1 MHIYKNICTF
11 ARKFTHA
18 INQHAKT
25 LLAMLT
31 LFISVLLQLD
41 TVIANRQDYIA
52 AHEENIL
59 TAKNYYYKAEGQTK
73 YQLAQ
78 ELWQQYRSFNN
89 DSALIYAREAY
100 QLATT
105 PEQQQHANIH
115 IAYNLAISGNYTAAL
130 AILNN
135 IDPDLYPNLAN
146 EYYKTLN
153 LTYIWQAE
161 FSTIA
166 EDKARAR
173 EHILPLRHLTIATET
188 DSAWF
193 KQEQALTF
201 LPHAPQQALDILLP
215 LYQQLPAN
223 SPYIRYF
230 ANTLGS
236 CYQHLYWQT
245 HNPTLQDSALHYFA
259 TSAIADMQQGIL
271 EHASLREVALILY
284 QRGDIERAYQYMNC
298 CIQDAEQCSA
308 KLRTIEMANDMPLI
322 LNAYRAH
329 ITLQKRQLKA
339 LIYAMIAFIAILAF
353 LIIILFIFIQR
364 YRKLNLIAQQRNTQL
379 SALNT
384 QLSALNAQLSTLNDQ
399 LTISN
404 RIRDTYVTRYMTE
417 CSDIIET
424 MTQYQKTLRRTALSE
439 SPKQMLNLVKSNE
452 LIDKTLREF
461 YQHFDE
467 SFLSLF
473 PTFIED
479 LNATLPPEEQFS
491 INTNTQHL
499 TTELRVYALI
509 KLGITRSEDIARF
522 LRISVKT
529 VYNYRTQTR
538 NQALTTNH

>member
-1 MHIYKNICTF
+1 
-11 ARKFTHA
+11 
-18 INQHAKT
+18 
-25 LLAMLT
+25 MLT

-41 TVIANRQDYIA
+41 TVIANRQDYIS
-52 AHEENIL
+52 AHEENIR

-100 QLATT
+100 LLATT

-135 IDPDLYPNLAN
+135 IDPNLYPNLAN

-166 EDKARAR
+166 EDKAKAR
-173 EHILPLRHLTIATET
+173 EHIQPLRELSIATET
-188 DSAWF
+188 DSVWF

-215 LYQQLPAN
+215 LYRQLPAN

-245 HNPTLQDSALHYFA
+245 DNPTLQDSALHYFA

-308 KLRTIEMANDMPLI
+308 KLRTIEMAGDMPLI

-339 LIYAMIAFIAILAF
+339 LIYAMIAFIAILAC

-364 YRKLNLIAQQRNTQL
+364 YRKLNLIAQQRNQQLTTLNNQL

-384 QLSALNAQLSTLNDQ
+384 QLSTLNDQ

>member
-1 MHIYKNICTF
+1 
-11 ARKFTHA
+11 
-18 INQHAKT
+18 
-25 LLAMLT
+25 MLT
-31 LFISVLLQLD
+31 LFISILLQLD
-41 TVIANRQDYIA
+41 SVIANRQDYIS
-52 AHEENIL
+52 AHEKDIL
-59 TAKNYYYKAEGQTK
+59 TAKNYYHMAEGQTK
-73 YQLAQ
+73 YHLAQ
-78 ELWQQYRSFNN
+78 QLWQQYNGFNN
-89 DSALIYAREAY
+89 DSALTYAHEAY
-100 QLATT
+100 RLATT

-115 IAYNLAISGNYTAAL
+115 IANSLAVGGNYTAAL
-130 AILNN
+130 DILNTIN
-135 IDPDLYPNLAN
+135 PKQYPDIAN

-166 EDKARAR
+166 KDQTRAR

-188 DSAWF
+188 DSAWL
-193 KQEQALTF
+193 KQEQALTY
-201 LPHAPQQALDILLP
+201 LPHSPQQALDILLP
-215 LYQQLPAN
+215 TYRALPAN

-236 CYQHLYWQT
+236 CYQNLYWQT
-245 HNPTLQDSALHYFA
+245 HDPAMQDSALLYYA
-259 TSAIADMQQGIL
+259 TSAIADMQQGVL

-424 MTQYQKTLRRTALSE
+424 MAQYQKTLRRAALAE
-439 SPKQMLNLVKSNE
+439 NPKQLLNLVKSNE
-452 LIDKTLREF
+452 LIDKTLHEF
-461 YQHFDE
+461 YQHFDQ

-473 PTFIED
+473 PTFIDD
-479 LNATLPPEEQFS
+479 LNANLPPEEQFS
-491 INTNTQHL
+491 VNTKPSTPNDQPSPTPQHL
-499 TTELRVYALI
+499 TTEMRIYALI
-509 KLGITRSEDIARF
+509 RLGITRSEDIARF

-538 NQALTTNH
+538 NQALTTDH

>member
-1 MHIYKNICTF
+1 
-11 ARKFTHA
+11 
-18 INQHAKT
+18 
-25 LLAMLT
+25 MLT
-31 LFISVLLQLD
+31 LFVSILFQLD
-41 TVIANRQDYIA
+41 TVIANRQVYIS
-52 AHEENIL
+52 AHEEDIL
-59 TAKNYYYKAEGQTK
+59 TTKNYYCMAEGQTK
-73 YQLAQ
+73 YHLAQ
-78 ELWQQYRSFNN
+78 QLWQQYNGFNN

-100 QLATT
+100 HLAQDDLQK
-105 PEQQQHANIH
+105 QQANIH
-115 IAYNLAISGNYTAAL
+115 IANSLAVAGNYTAAL

-135 IDPDLYPNLAN
+135 IDPSRYPDIAN

-166 EDKARAR
+166 EDKASAR
-173 EHILPLRHLTIATET
+173 EHILPLRHLTIASET
-188 DSAWF
+188 DSAWL

-201 LPHAPQQALDILLP
+201 LPQSPQQALDILLP
-215 LYQQLPAN
+215 TYSALPAN

-245 HNPTLQDSALHYFA
+245 HDPAMQDSALLYYA
-259 TSAIADMQQGIL
+259 TSAIADMQQGVL

-284 QRGDIERAYQYMNC
+284 QRGDIERAYRYMNC
-298 CIQDAEQCSA
+298 CIQDAEQSSA
-308 KLRTIEMANDMPLI
+308 RLRTIEMAGDMPLI
-322 LNAYRAH
+322 LNAYQSQINQQQH
-329 ITLQKRQLKA
+329 QLKI
-339 LIYAMIAFIAILAF
+339 LVYSMIAVVAVLAF
-353 LIIILFIFIQR
+353 LLVVLALLLRR
-364 YRKLNLIAQQRNTQL
+364 YKRVNTKLST
-379 SALNT
+379 LNT
-384 QLSALNAQLSTLNDQ
+384 QLSTLNAQLSTLNTQ

-404 RIRDTYVTRYMTE
+404 RVRDTYVTRYMTE

-424 MTQYQKTLRRTALSE
+424 MAQYQKNLRRTALSE
-439 SPKQMLNLVKSNE
+439 NPKQLLNLVKSNE
-452 LIDKTLREF
+452 LIDKTLQEF

-479 LNATLPPEEQFS
+479 LNATLPPEEQFH
-491 INTNTQHL
+491 TNTKDSNPHL

-509 KLGITRSEDIARF
+509 KLGITQSEDIARF

-538 NQALTTNH
+538 NNALQPLHDH

>member
-1 MHIYKNICTF
+1 
-11 ARKFTHA
+11 
-18 INQHAKT
+18 
-25 LLAMLT
+25 MLT

-52 AHEENIL
+52 AHEEDIL
-59 TAKNYYYKAEGQTK
+59 TTKNYYYMAEGQTK
-73 YQLAQ
+73 YHLAQ
-78 ELWQQYRSFNN
+78 QLWQQYNGFNN
-89 DSALIYAREAY
+89 DSALVYARKAY
-100 QLATT
+100 SLAST

-115 IAYNLAISGNYTAAL
+115 IANSLAVGGNYTAAL
-130 AILNN
+130 ALLNS
-135 IDPDLYPNLAN
+135 IDPCLYPDIAN

-166 EDKARAR
+166 DDQTRAR
-173 EHILPLRHLTIATET
+173 EHILPLRHLTIASET
-188 DSAWF
+188 DSAWL
-193 KQEQALTF
+193 KQEQALTY
-201 LPHAPQQALDILLP
+201 LPHSPLQALDILLP
-215 LYQQLPAN
+215 TYRTLPAN

-245 HNPTLQDSALHYFA
+245 NDPAMQDSALLYFA
-259 TSAIADMQQGIL
+259 TSAIADMQHGVL

-284 QRGDIERAYQYMNC
+284 RRGDIERAYRYMNC
-298 CIQDAEQCSA
+298 CIQDADQSSA
-308 KLRTIEMANDMPLI
+308 RLRTIEMAGDMPLI
-322 LNAYRAH
+322 LNAYQSQ
-329 ITLQKRQLKA
+329 ITQQQQQLKR
-339 LIYAMIAFIAILAF
+339 LIYAMIAAVVVLALLLVVLAF
-353 LIIILFIFIQR
+353 LLRR
-364 YRKLNLIAQQRNTQL
+364 YKRVNTKLST
-379 SALNT
+379 
-384 QLSALNAQLSTLNDQ
+384 LNAQLSTLNTQLSTLNTQ

-424 MTQYQKTLRRTALSE
+424 MTQYQKTLRRAALAE
-439 SPKQMLNLVKSNE
+439 NPKQLLNLVKSNE

-479 LNATLPPEEQFS
+479 LNTNLPPEEQFHT
-491 INTNTQHL
+491 NTNRSTSNADSSTLNAKQL

-509 KLGITRSEDIARF
+509 RLGITRSEDIARF

-538 NQALTTNH
+538 NQALTTDH

>member
-1 MHIYKNICTF
+1 
-11 ARKFTHA
+11 
-18 INQHAKT
+18 
-25 LLAMLT
+25 MLT

-52 AHEENIL
+52 AHEEEIL
-59 TAKNYYYKAEGQTK
+59 TAKNYYYMAEGQTK
-73 YQLAQ
+73 YHLAQ
-78 ELWQQYRSFNN
+78 QLWQQYNGFNN

-100 QLATT
+100 SLAST

-115 IAYNLAISGNYTAAL
+115 IANSLAVGGNYTAAL
-130 AILNN
+130 AILKN
-135 IDPDLYPNLAN
+135 IDPSQYPDIAN

-166 EDKARAR
+166 EDQARAR
-173 EHILPLRHLTIATET
+173 EHILPLRHLTIASET
-188 DSAWF
+188 DSAWL

-201 LPHAPQQALDILLP
+201 LPHSPQQALDILLP
-215 LYQQLPAN
+215 TYSALPAN

-236 CYQHLYWQT
+236 CYQNLYWQT
-245 HNPTLQDSALHYFA
+245 HDPAMQDSALLYYA
-259 TSAIADMQQGIL
+259 TSAIADMQEGVL

-298 CIQDAEQCSA
+298 CIQDAEQSSA

-322 LNAYRAH
+322 LNAYRTQ
-329 ITLQKRQLKA
+329 ITQQQHQLKV
-339 LIYAMIAFIAILAF
+339 LIYAMIAFVAMLALS
-353 LIIILFIFIQR
+353 LIILILFLRR
-364 YRKLNLIAQQRNTQL
+364 YRKLNLIAQQRNQQL
-379 SALNT
+379 VALNT
-384 QLSALNAQLSTLNDQ
+384 QLSTLNTQ

-404 RIRDTYVTRYMTE
+404 RVRDTYVTRYMTE

-424 MTQYQKTLRRTALSE
+424 MAQYQKTLRRTALSE
-439 SPKQMLNLVKSNE
+439 NPKQLLNLVKSNE
-452 LIDKTLREF
+452 LIDKTLHEF

-479 LNATLPPEEQFS
+479 LNATLPPEEQF
-491 INTNTQHL
+491 NTGNNKQHL

-509 KLGITRSEDIARF
+509 RLGITRSEDIARF

-538 NQALTTNH
+538 NQALTTDH

>member
-1 MHIYKNICTF
+1 M
-11 ARKFTHA
+11 
-18 INQHAKT
+18 
-25 LLAMLT
+25 LA
-31 LFISVLLQLD
+31 LFVSILFQLD
-41 TVIANRQDYIA
+41 TVIANRQVYIS
-52 AHEENIL
+52 AHEEDIL
-59 TAKNYYYKAEGQTK
+59 TTKNYYYMAEGKTK
-73 YQLAQ
+73 YHLAQ
-78 ELWQQYRSFNN
+78 QLWQQYSGFNN

-100 QLATT
+100 RLA
-105 PEQQQHANIH
+105 QNDLQKHQANIH
-115 IAYNLAISGNYTAAL
+115 IANSLAVAGNYTAAL
-130 AILNN
+130 AILNG
-135 IDPDLYPNLAN
+135 IDPDLYPDIAN

-166 EDKARAR
+166 EDQASAR

-188 DSAWF
+188 DSAWL
-193 KQEQALTF
+193 KQEQALTH
-201 LPHAPQQALDILLP
+201 LPQSPQQALDILFP
-215 LYQQLPAN
+215 TYRAQPAK

-236 CYQHLYWQT
+236 CYQNLYWQT
-245 HNPTLQDSALHYFA
+245 HDPAMQDSALLYYA

-298 CIQDAEQCSA
+298 CIQDADQSSA
-308 KLRTIEMANDMPLI
+308 RLRTIEMANDMPLI
-322 LNAYRAH
+322 LNAYQSQINQQQH
-329 ITLQKRQLKA
+329 QLKLLVYTLIAVAAVLA
-339 LIYAMIAFIAILAF
+339 LL
-353 LIIILFIFIQR
+353 LIILIIFLHR

-379 SALNT
+379 ST
-384 QLSALNAQLSTLNDQ
+384 LNAQLSTLNMQ

-404 RIRDTYVTRYMTE
+404 RVRDTYVTRYMTE

-424 MTQYQKTLRRTALSE
+424 MSQYQKNLRRTALSE
-439 SPKQMLNLVKSNE
+439 NPKQLLNLVKSNE
-452 LIDKTLREF
+452 LIDKTLHEF

-479 LNATLPPEEQFS
+479 LNANLPKEEQFTTTS
-491 INTNTQHL
+491 STPRL
-499 TTELRVYALI
+499 TTEMRVYALI
-509 KLGITRSEDIARF
+509 KLGITQSEDIARF

-538 NQALTTNH
+538 NQAINRQP

>member
-1 MHIYKNICTF
+1 
-11 ARKFTHA
+11 
-18 INQHAKT
+18 
-25 LLAMLT
+25 MLT
-31 LFISVLLQLD
+31 LFVSILFQLD
-41 TVIANRQDYIA
+41 TVIANRQVYIS
-52 AHEENIL
+52 AHEEDIL
-59 TAKNYYYKAEGQTK
+59 TTKNYYCMAEGQTK
-73 YQLAQ
+73 YHLAQ
-78 ELWQQYRSFNN
+78 QLWQQYNGFNN

-100 QLATT
+100 HLAQDDLQK
-105 PEQQQHANIH
+105 QQANIH
-115 IAYNLAISGNYTAAL
+115 IANSLAVAGNYTAAL
-130 AILNN
+130 GILND
-135 IDPDLYPNLAN
+135 IDPSRYPDIAN

-188 DSAWF
+188 DSAWL

-201 LPHAPQQALDILLP
+201 LPQSPQQALDILLP
-215 LYQQLPAN
+215 TYRTLPAN

-236 CYQHLYWQT
+236 CYQNLYWQT
-245 HNPTLQDSALHYFA
+245 HDPAMQDSALLYYA
-259 TSAIADMQQGIL
+259 TSAIADMQQGVL

-298 CIQDAEQCSA
+298 CIQDAEQSSA
-308 KLRTIEMANDMPLI
+308 RLRTIEMAGDMPLI
-322 LNAYRAH
+322 LNAYQSQINQQQH
-329 ITLQKRQLKA
+329 QLKI
-339 LIYAMIAFIAILAF
+339 LVYAMIAVVAVLA
-353 LIIILFIFIQR
+353 LLLVVLALLLRR
-364 YRKLNLIAQQRNTQL
+364 YKRVNTKLST
-379 SALNT
+379 
-384 QLSALNAQLSTLNDQ
+384 LNAQLSTLNTQLSTLNTQ

-404 RIRDTYVTRYMTE
+404 RVRDTYVTRYMTE

-424 MTQYQKTLRRTALSE
+424 MAQYQKNLRRTALSE
-439 SPKQMLNLVKSNE
+439 NPKQLLNLVKSNE
-452 LIDKTLREF
+452 LIDKTLHEF

-479 LNATLPPEEQFS
+479 LNADLPPEEQF
-491 INTNTQHL
+491 NTSTKDSKPHL

-509 KLGITRSEDIARF
+509 HLGITRSEDIARF

-538 NQALTTNH
+538 NNALQPLHDH

>member
-1 MHIYKNICTF
+1 MHIYKNNCTF
-11 ARKFTHA
+11 ARKFTPT

-25 LLAMLT
+25 LFVMLIV
-31 LFISVLLQLD
+31 FISALLQLD
-41 TVIANRQDYIA
+41 SVIAHRQDYIA
-52 AHEENIL
+52 AHEDIIL
-59 TAKNYYYKAEGQTK
+59 TAKNYYHMAEGQTK
-73 YQLAQ
+73 YHLAQ
-78 ELWQQYRSFNN
+78 QLWQQYNGFNN
-89 DSALIYAREAY
+89 DSALTYAHEAY
-100 QLATT
+100 RLATT

-115 IAYNLAISGNYTAAL
+115 IANSLAVGGNYTAAL
-130 AILNN
+130 DILNTIN
-135 IDPDLYPNLAN
+135 PKQYPDLAN

-173 EHILPLRHLTIATET
+173 EHILPLRHLTIASET
-188 DSAWF
+188 DSAWL

-201 LPHAPQQALDILLP
+201 LPHNPQQALDILLP
-215 LYQQLPAN
+215 TYRTLPDN

-245 HNPTLQDSALHYFA
+245 NNPPLQDSALLYFA
-259 TSAIADMQQGIL
+259 TSAIADMQQGVL

-298 CIQDAEQCSA
+298 CIQDAEQSSA

-322 LNAYRAH
+322 LNAYRTH
-329 ITLQKRQLKA
+329 ITQQQHQLKA
-339 LIYAMIAFIAILAF
+339 LIYAMIIFVAALAILLAV
-353 LIIILFIFIQR
+353 LAYLLRR
-364 YRKLNLIAQQRNTQL
+364 YKRVNTKLSTLNAQL
-379 SALNT
+379 SSLNT
-384 QLSALNAQLSTLNDQ
+384 QLSTLNTQ

-404 RIRDTYVTRYMTE
+404 RVRDTYVTRYMTE

-424 MTQYQKTLRRTALSE
+424 MAQYQKTLRRTALSE
-439 SPKQMLNLVKSNE
+439 NPKQLLNIVKSNE
-452 LIDKTLREF
+452 LIDKTLHEF

-479 LNATLPPEEQFS
+479 LNADLPPEEQF
-491 INTNTQHL
+491 NTGSNKQHL
-499 TTELRVYALI
+499 TTELRIYALI
-509 KLGITRSEDIARF
+509 KLGITQSEDIAHF

-529 VYNYRTQTR
+529 VYNYRTQIR
-538 NQALTTNH
+538 NNALQLAHNE